1 VVVRAVFF
9 DWFNTLARY
18 EPPREELHSKLLS
31 EFGVTV
37 SPRVLMPGLLAADK
51 FYFSES
57 VRLPWQKRPPDEQA
71 RLYLRYGEIMFEKVG
86 LSLDK
91 KLLSQVIRRWPELQ
105 RQMHFALFE
114 DVIAALDSLK
124 GDRLVIGMVTNATRE
139 AIAVREKLGLQP
151 YLNFAITSE
160 EAGVEKPDPG
170 IFLLALEKAGVKA
183 SEAVHVG
190 DQYEIDVAGA
200 RGAGIKPIMI
210 DRYDLYPDV
219 KDCPRIRS
227 LSELRAYLQA

>member
-1 VVVRAVFF
+1 MVVRAVFF

-37 SPRVLMPGLLAADK
+37 SPRDLMPGLLAADR
-51 FYFSES
+51 FYFTDA
-57 VRLPWQKRPPDEQA
+57 VRSPWQKRPAEEQA
-71 RLYLRYGEIMFEKVG
+71 KLYLRYSEIMFGTAGITMEKE
-86 LSLDK
+86 
-91 KLLSQVIRRWPELQ
+91 LLSQVIRRWPELQ
-105 RQMHFALFE
+105 RQMRFNLFD
-114 DVIAALDSLK
+114 DVLATLDLLK
-124 GDRLVIGMVTNATRE
+124 GDRLILGLLTNATRE
-139 AIAVREKLGLQP
+139 AVAVREKLGLGP
-151 YLNFAITSE
+151 YLSFAVTSE
-160 EAGVEKPDPG
+160 EAGVEKPEPG
-170 IFLLALEKAGVKA
+170 IFLLALERAGVKA

-219 KDCPRIRS
+219 KDCPRISS
-227 LSELRAYLQA
+227 LLDLRAYLQP